1 MSKSKGNVVNPAD
14 FTDVYGS
21 DVFRMYLMFMGPYDL
36 GGDWS
41 DKGIVGVDRFV
52 QRLFTLAN
60 NQKDLLKRSAS
71 KNKYTL
77 DSLNEEE
84 KAVYRKVNQ
93 TVEKYDN
100 ELENFRFNTAVAFL
114 MELLNEVT
122 KNFDNVKD
130 EVKVYVL
137 ERFVYLLAPLAPHFA
152 EEVWEILGSNKTLFE
167 NPQWFEVDK
176 DALAVDSITIVIQV
190 SGKVRGKVE
199 MPVNATEEEVKA
211 EVWKDEKV
219 KSHTEGK
226 TIVKEIYIKGKIY
239 NIVAK

>member
-1 MSKSKGNVVNPAD
+1 
-14 FTDVYGS
+14 
-21 DVFRMYLMFMGPYDL
+21 MGPYDL

-60 NQKDLLKRSAS
+60 NNKDLLKKTKSQQ
-71 KNKYTL
+71 KYDL
-77 DSLNEEE
+77 NSLNEFE
-84 KAVYRKVNQ
+84 KNVYRKVNQ
-93 TVEKYDN
+93 TVNKYDN

-114 MELLNEVT
+114 MELLNEIT
-122 KNFDNVKD
+122 KNFENVRVD
-130 EVKVYVL
+130 VKAYVL
-137 ERFVYLLAPLAPHFA
+137 ERFIYLLAPLAPHFA
-152 EEVWEILGSNKTLFE
+152 EEVWEILGSDKSIYE
-167 NPQWFEVDK
+167 NPKWFKADK
-176 DALAVDSITIVIQV
+176 DALVVDTITIVIQV

-199 MPVNATEEEVKA
+199 MPINATEEEIKT
-211 EVWKDEKV
+211 EVWKDDKV